1 MQNIY
6 WKTILIFLIASV
18 ISFSQDFSNI
28 RICINPGH
36 GGHDSNDRY
45 IAATGFWESDG
56 NLDKGL
62 YLKHILEGF
71 NADIVMTRE
80 TNTTADDLPLSQIV
94 SIANSNNVDYFHS
107 IHSNAY
113 NAQSNY
119 TLLLFQGGDNT
130 PTYPGAK
137 TMGNYIADEIYRAH
151 RTTAEYVRGDFDFYG
166 TGRPY
171 LGVFKGLNMPGTL
184 SEGSFHDYVPE
195 SWRLRDMVYKKHEAW
210 AIAKAFITYFN
221 LMPITTGMIAGIVRD
236 PEQTVDYYSIPGTK
250 DNLKPINNI
259 KITLEP
265 GNIVYNG
272 DYYNNGFFMFDSLA
286 PGQYKIIY
294 ECENYIKD
302 SSTVT
307 VTANNT
313 VFADKYLQFDTT
325 IAPIILSHFPIESP
339 DSVQVSTVI
348 KISFNRSM
356 NKESVENAFS
366 IIPNISG
373 AFSWEDFDQTLVF
386 TPDSTLD
393 GAANYSVNISTL
405 AQSKWNVPID
415 SEYTFSFLTYSRDRL
430 SLLKTYPNNNQ
441 ENISN
446 TVQIRLIFDAPIF
459 NGSLAGQVK
468 LTNSSDQNINV
479 KNVRIFSQD
488 GKGYIYFEP
497 QSSLQPNSNYKL
509 TLEGGISDLDQI
521 QMVDPVEI
529 NFKTINDQNNFG
541 IILNKFDSV
550 DEWNLNTAGTDNTV
564 TKLSLS
570 SVQSISTNYSCKLD
584 YLFSSKSDGLVKI
597 SSGKEINFGPEKD
610 INFGF
615 WVFGDLSFNKLE
627 CSFGTDSLLTQNYFI
642 DTLNWTGW
650 KLLKIQ
656 VPDINNNYNKL
667 FYSISVIQDSLG
679 VSNSTIYIDDPQ
691 YSTST
696 TSIGKNLNKIVDY
709 KLYQN
714 YPNPFNPSTTIK
726 YQVPKQSFVTLKVY
740 DILGREVCVLIH
752 EEKSAG
758 VYSIEFSNS
767 HIGKNLTSGI
777 YFYTLKAGNFMST
790 KKLVLLK

>member
-6 WKTILIFLIASV
+6 RKTIFIFLISSV
-18 ISFSQDFSNI
+18 IIFSQDFTGI

-94 SIANSNNVDYFHS
+94 AIANSNDVDYFHA

-130 PTYPGAK
+130 PTYPGAL
-137 TMGNYIADEIYRAH
+137 TMGNYIANEIYKAH
-151 RTTAEYVRGDFDFYG
+151 RTTAKYVRGDFDFYG
-166 TGRPY
+166 TGQPY

-195 SWRLRDMVYKKHEAW
+195 SWRLRDMAYKKHEAW

-221 LMPITTGMIAGIVRD
+221 LTPINTGLIAGIVRD

-250 DNLKPINNI
+250 DNLEPVNKI

-272 DYYNNGFFMFDSLA
+272 DEYNNGFFMFDSLT

-294 ECENYIKD
+294 ECENYFTD

-325 IAPIILSHFPIESP
+325 IAPIVMSHFPIGSP
-339 DSVQVSTVI
+339 DSVKASTVV
-348 KISFNRSM
+348 KISFNRTM

-366 IIPNISG
+366 ISPNISG
-373 AFSWEDFDQTLVF
+373 TFSWADLDQTLVF
-386 TPDSTLD
+386 TPEIPLD
-393 GAANYSVNISTL
+393 GATNYNVIVSTQ
-405 AQSKWNVPID
+405 AKSKWNVPID
-415 SEYTFSFLTYSRDRL
+415 SEYTFSFLTNSRDRL
-430 SLLKTYPNNNQ
+430 LLLSTYPNSNQ
-441 ENISN
+441 ENISG
-446 TVQIRLIFDAPIF
+446 TVQIQLTFDAPIF
-459 NGSLAGQVK
+459 NGSLAGQIK
-468 LTNSSDQNINV
+468 LTNSSDQSINV

-488 GKGYIYFEP
+488 GKGYIFFEP
-497 QSSLQPNSNYKL
+497 LNNLQSNSYYKL
-509 TLEGGISDLDQI
+509 LLGGGISDLDQI
-521 QMVDPVEI
+521 QMVNPVEI
-529 NFKTINDQNNFG
+529 NFKTMNDQTNFG
-541 IILNKFDSV
+541 IILNKFDSI
-550 DEWNLNTAGTDNTV
+550 DGWNLNTTGTDNTS

-570 SVQSISTNYSCKLD
+570 SVQKISGNYSCKLD
-584 YLFSSKSDGLVKI
+584 YLFNSNTNGLVKI
-597 SSGKEINFGPEKD
+597 LSGKEINFGPEND

-627 CSFGTDSLLTQNYFI
+627 CSFGIDSMLTQNYFV

-650 KLLKIQ
+650 KLFKIK
-656 VPDINNNYNKL
+656 VPDVNSNHSKL
-667 FYSISVIQDSLG
+667 FYSISIVQDSLG
-679 VSNSTIYIDDPQ
+679 LNSSTIYIDDPQ

-696 TSIGKNLNKIVDY
+696 TSIDNNLNKITDY

-726 YQVPKQSFVTLKVY
+726 YQVPKQSYVTLKVY
-740 DILGREVCVLIH
+740 DILGREVYTLIN
-752 EEKSAG
+752 EEKPAG
-758 VYSIEFSNS
+758 VYSIEFSFS
-767 HIGKNLTSGI
+767 QIGKNLSSGI
-777 YFYTLKAGNFMST
+777 YFYTLKAGDYIST